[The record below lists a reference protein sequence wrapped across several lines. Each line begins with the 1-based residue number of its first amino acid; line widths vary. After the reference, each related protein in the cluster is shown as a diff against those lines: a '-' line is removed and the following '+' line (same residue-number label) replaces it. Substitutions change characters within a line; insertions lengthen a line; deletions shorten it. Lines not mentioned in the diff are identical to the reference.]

1 MSGYSLVDN
10 YLCCC
15 THNSFFL
22 ALYVLKAIR
31 FFITVV
37 ARRKN
42 KPKKYDLKCRIVL
55 LICKKLIKIILL
67 SSTLKKELALPMSKP
82 VRNGFDSMS
91 QIIKI

>member
-37 ARRKN
+37 ARRKK
-42 KPKKYDLKCRIVL
+42 KPQNYDLLHVVSLLVTDSIPCRKL
-55 LICKKLIKIILL
+55 LKY
-67 SSTLKKELALPMSKP
+67 
-82 VRNGFDSMS
+82 
-91 QIIKI
+91 